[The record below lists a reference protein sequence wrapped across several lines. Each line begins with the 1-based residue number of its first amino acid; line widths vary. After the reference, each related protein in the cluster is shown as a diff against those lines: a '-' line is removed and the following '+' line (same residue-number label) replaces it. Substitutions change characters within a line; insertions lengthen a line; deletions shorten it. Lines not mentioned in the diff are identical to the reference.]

1 MKKKLDRKE
10 ERRERYNRKQF
21 KGKPLKTDKN
31 FKRLKTRQIQEL
43 EAQEDM
49 KDVD

>member
-21 KGKPLKTDKN
+21 KGKPLKANKN
-31 FKRLKTRQIQEL
+31 FKRLKTRQIQEI

>member
-1 MKKKLDRKE
+1 MKKKLARKE

-21 KGKPLKTDKN
+21 KGTPLKAQKN
-31 FKRLKTRQIQEL
+31 FKRLKTQQIQEL

>member
-10 ERRERYNRKQF
+10 ERRDRYNRKQF
-21 KGKPLKTDKN
+21 KGKPLKANKN

-43 EAQEDM
+43 AAQEDM

>member
-1 MKKKLDRKE
+1 MKKKLEHKE

-21 KGKPLKTDKN
+21 KGKPLKAQKN

-43 EAQEDM
+43 EAKEDM
-49 KDVD
+49 KDSD